1 MFLGK
6 ELIMAMAFTI
16 AFISCDNRSGAS
28 EAEFYVDKDWI
39 EVHFLKSMPTEKLTE
54 IRERL
59 IQYGV
64 ILNYI
69 TIQRDSNKLIS
80 TLRIDV
86 QNGKGSIARSTTEF
100 LDEIPFGIR
109 IKRDDNTNEGFKVG
123 PLYEKR
129 PQ

>member
-1 MFLGK
+1 MGK
-6 ELIMAMAFTI
+6 YLLS
-16 AFISCDNRSGAS
+16 FILLSIVYSNCLNTDKQ
-28 EAEFYVDKDWI
+28 AEFYVDKNWI
-39 EVHFLKSMPTEKLTE
+39 EVHFLKTMPTEKLVE

-59 IQYGV
+59 VQYGV

-69 TIQRDSNKLIS
+69 TIQRDSSNMIS
-80 TLRIDV
+80 MFRIEV
-86 QNGKGSIARSTTEF
+86 HNGKGSIARSSTEF
-100 LDEIPFGIR
+100 LDEIPYGIR

>member
-1 MFLGK
+1 MIKSLLS
-6 ELIMAMAFTI
+6 LIL
-16 AFISCDNRSGAS
+16 ISVLYINCIDKDKD
-28 EAEFYVDKDWI
+28 AEFYIDKNWI
-39 EVHFLKSMPTEKLTE
+39 EVHFLKTMPTEKLVE

-69 TIQRDSNKLIS
+69 TIQRDSSNLIS
-80 TLRIDV
+80 LFRIEV
-86 QNGKGSIARSTTEF
+86 HNGKGSIARSSTEF
-100 LDEIPFGIR
+100 LDEIPYGIR

-129 PQ
+129 PAE